1 MRINLSYILFFLVIM
16 MVANHLVIGN
26 QNTKIR
32 NIEDEIKTISNEID
46 QLKIDFSYITRP
58 QNLKN
63 INNEEF
69 QLVPILQD
77 DIMNLN

>member
-16 MVANHLVIGN
+16 IVANHLVIGN

>member
-1 MRINLSYILFFLVIM
+1 M

>member
-16 MVANHLVIGN
+16 MVTNHLVIGN

-32 NIEDEIKTISNEID
+32 NIENEMKFISNEID

-63 INNEEF
+63 INNSEF
-69 QLVPILQD
+69 QLVPILQN